1 MDLKD
6 VNKIN
11 YNNYYVGQNLDF
23 LIRSKM
29 RSESLS
35 TPLTNTPVYYDD
47 QVSAKMAL
55 LGKRGFYDPGYIY
68 GFENDYQKNPQNNS
82 YEINQKQLNE
92 KIKGDGMNIQLNN
105 NFHKNKFNNRN
116 EIEEQ
121 NNKDNYYNYIKQ
133 NNYNPQNNNAF
144 DDNRIQENDEFK
156 KEYYNYIN
164 NENKIVND
172 NESNYALNNSE
183 LKLPKTR
190 EQIQHEVFIENFKNQ
205 QLAKQMIR
213 EEEMKYKQ
221 NLFRK

>member
-105 NFHKNKFNNRN
+105 NFHENKFNNRN

-172 NESNYALNNSE
+172 NESNYALNISE

-205 QLAKQMIR
+205 QLAKQMII

>member
-105 NFHKNKFNNRN
+105 NFYENKFNNRN

-172 NESNYALNNSE
+172 NESNYALNISE

-213 EEEMKYKQ
+213 EEEMKY
-221 NLFRK
+221 

>member
-105 NFHKNKFNNRN
+105 NFHENKFNNRN

>member
-29 RSESLS
+29 RSERLS

-105 NFHKNKFNNRN
+105 NFHENKFNNRN

-172 NESNYALNNSE
+172 NESNYALNISE

>member
-82 YEINQKQLNE
+82 YEINQQQLNE

-105 NFHKNKFNNRN
+105 NFHENKFNNRN

-183 LKLPKTR
+183 LKLSKTR

>member
-105 NFHKNKFNNRN
+105 NFHENKFNNRN

-172 NESNYALNNSE
+172 NESNYALNISE

>member
-68 GFENDYQKNPQNNS
+68 SFENDYQKNPQNNS

-105 NFHKNKFNNRN
+105 NFHENKFNNRN

-172 NESNYALNNSE
+172 NESNYALNISE

>member
-11 YNNYYVGQNLDF
+11 YNNYYIGQNLDF

-105 NFHKNKFNNRN
+105 NFHENKFNNRN

>member
-105 NFHKNKFNNRN
+105 NFHENKFNNRN

-121 NNKDNYYNYIKQ
+121 NT
-133 NNYNPQNNNAF
+133 
-144 DDNRIQENDEFK
+144 IQEENIL
-156 KEYYNYIN
+156 YY
-164 NENKIVND
+164 
-172 NESNYALNNSE
+172 
-183 LKLPKTR
+183 
-190 EQIQHEVFIENFKNQ
+190 
-205 QLAKQMIR
+205 
-213 EEEMKYKQ
+213 
-221 NLFRK
+221 

>member
-105 NFHKNKFNNRN
+105 NFHENKFNNRN

-213 EEEMKYKQ
+213 EEEMKY
-221 NLFRK
+221 

>member
-105 NFHKNKFNNRN
+105 NFHENKFNNRN

-121 NNKDNYYNYIKQ
+121 NNKDNYYNYI
-133 NNYNPQNNNAF
+133 
-144 DDNRIQENDEFK
+144 
-156 KEYYNYIN
+156 N

-172 NESNYALNNSE
+172 NESNYALNISE

-221 NLFRK
+221 NLFK